1 MRCAFELQVPWS
13 SGELK
18 MARFIS
24 FLIGATL
31 ALGTVKPSPMCA
43 QKPGEKSS
51 EQADKSDKS
60 EKTDKGEKSGDKKEE
75 KKEEKKAE
83 EKKPEEKTV
92 QTKHTIRIGGQEIK
106 YTATAGTLLLK
117 LEDGT
122 PKASVFY
129 IAYTKDEVSDTAK
142 RPVTFTFNGGPGS
155 ASIWLHLGAFG
166 PRRVEMGDADLLLPP
181 PYKLVDNQYSLLDLT
196 DLVFIDPVS
205 TGYSRPVPGEAANQY
220 HGIQQ
225 DIESVGDFIRLY
237 ATRNKRWTSPKF
249 LAGESYGT
257 TRAAGLSGYLQQR
270 YGMYLNGIVLISS
283 ILNFQTAEFDT
294 GNDLPYILYLPTY
307 TAIAWYHKKLP
318 ADLQSAGLQKAVDE
332 SRNFAAHEYADA
344 LMSGDNLPAA
354 RKAEIAQKL
363 SRLSGLSPE
372 YLLRSNLR
380 IEIQRFDKELLRDQR
395 RTVGRLD
402 GRFTGIDEDAAGARP
417 DYDPSL
423 AAIVGPY
430 TATFHDY
437 VRADLKF
444 ESDLF
449 YEYLTGRVRP
459 WSFEPYE
466 NRYVNVAQT
475 LRSAMTQN
483 PFLHVFVGKGYYDLA
498 TPFYAAEYTFDHL
511 SLDDSLRPH
520 LSGGYYQ
527 AGHMMYVHLPSLA
540 KLKQDLAQFMQE
552 SIPAAQKGS
561 AK

>member
-1 MRCAFELQVPWS
+1 MQMTRILRGLAVLLLTAAAPA
-13 SGELK
+13 GA
-18 MARFIS
+18 ARA
-24 FLIGATL
+24 GQA
-31 ALGTVKPSPMCA
+31 
-43 QKPGEKSS
+43 EKSP
-51 EQADKSDKS
+51 
-60 EKTDKGEKSGDKKEE
+60 EKAAEKPKDE
-75 KKEEKKAE
+75 KKPAP
-83 EKKPEEKTV
+83 PEEKTV
-92 QTKHTIRIGGQEIK
+92 QTKHAVRIGGQEIR

-142 RPVTFTFNGGPGS
+142 RPITFTFNGGPGS

-166 PRRVEMGDADLLLPP
+166 PRRVEMGDAGALLPP
-181 PYKLVDNQYSLLDLT
+181 PYRLVDNESSLLDVS

-205 TGYSRPVPGEAANQY
+205 TGYSRAVPGEAPRQF
-220 HGIQQ
+220 HGIQE
-225 DIESVGDFIRLY
+225 DIESVGDFVRLY

-270 YGMYLNGIVLISS
+270 YGMYLNGIILISS

-294 GNDLPYILYLPTY
+294 GNDLPYVLYLPTY
-307 TAIAWYHKKLP
+307 TAIAWYHKKLA
-318 ADLQSAGLQKAVDE
+318 ADLQADFAKALDE
-332 SRNFAAHEYADA
+332 SRNFASHEYADA
-344 LMSGDNLPAA
+344 LMGGDTLPAP
-354 RKAEIAQKL
+354 RRREIAQKL
-363 SRLSGLSPE
+363 ARLTGLAADYIE
-372 YLLRSNLR
+372 RSNLR

-437 VRADLKF
+437 VRGDLKF

-449 YEYLTGRVRP
+449 YEYLTSRVRP
-459 WSFEPYE
+459 WSYGPYE
-466 NRYVNVAQT
+466 NRYVNVAET
-475 LRSAMTQN
+475 LRTAMTQN
-483 PFLHVFVGKGYYDLA
+483 PFLRVYVGKGYYDLA
-498 TPFYAAEYTFDHL
+498 TPFFAADYTFDHL
-511 SLDDSLRPH
+511 SLDDSLRSH
-520 LSGGYYQ
+520 LSGGYYE
-527 AGHMMYVHLPSLA
+527 AGHMMYVHLPSLE
-540 KLKQDLAQFMQE
+540 KLKRDLSRFLQA
-552 SIPAAQKGS
+552 SLPAQKGA

>member
-1 MRCAFELQVPWS
+1 MPRIAWWAVAGLLLSVE
-13 SGELK
+13 
-18 MARFIS
+18 
-24 FLIGATL
+24 GAS
-31 ALGTVKPSPMCA
+31 LGA
-43 QKPGEKSS
+43 QKPEEKPT
-51 EQADKSDKS
+51 EKSDKTA
-60 EKTDKGEKSGDKKEE
+60 EQKKDE
-75 KKEEKKAE
+75 KKSA
-83 EKKPEEKTV
+83 PEEKTV
-92 QTKHTIRIGGQEIK
+92 QTKHSLKIGGQEIK
-106 YTATAGTLLLK
+106 YTATAGTILLK

-129 IAYTKDEVSDTAK
+129 IAYTKDDVSDTAN

-166 PRRVEMGDADLLLPP
+166 PRRVEMGDAGALLPP
-181 PYKLVDNQYSLLDLT
+181 PYKLVDNEYSLLDMT

-205 TGYSRPVPGEAANQY
+205 TGYSRAVPGEAPKQF
-220 HGIQQ
+220 HGIQE

-270 YGMYLNGIVLISS
+270 YGMYLNGIILISS

-307 TAIAWYHKKLP
+307 TAIAWFHKKLP
-318 ADLQSAGLQKAVDE
+318 ADLQGGGLQKAVEE
-332 SRNFAAHEYADA
+332 SRNFAAHEYTDA
-344 LMSGDNLPAA
+344 LMSGDNLPEARRKETAA
-354 RKAEIAQKL
+354 KL
-363 SRLSGLSPE
+363 SRLTGLSAE
-372 YLLRSNLR
+372 YVERGNLR
-380 IEIQRFDKELLRDQR
+380 IEIQRFDKELLKDQR
-395 RTVGRLD
+395 RTAGRLD

-417 DYDPSL
+417 DYDPSM
-423 AAIVGPY
+423 AAIVGPF

-437 VRADLKF
+437 VRGDLKF

-459 WSFEPYE
+459 WSYEPYE
-466 NRYVNVAQT
+466 NRYVNVAET

-498 TPFYAAEYTFDHL
+498 TPFFAAEYTFDHL
-511 SLDDSLRPH
+511 SLDDSLRSH
-520 LSGGYYQ
+520 LSGGYYE
-527 AGHMMYVHLPSLA
+527 AGHMMYVHMPSLA
-540 KLKQDLAQFMQE
+540 KLKQDLSQFMQA
-552 SIPAAQKGS
+552 SMTASALKGAAK
-561 AK
+561 